1 MTNNDDNAQVAFAQ
15 SKHGKAQKGKAHAVS
30 IGLSQHIA
38 DFRPATLADVAGHD
52 TLESLLS
59 NGVLNSVVYLDRDI
73 TIFTG
78 ALVGEKQLD
87 TAGTIGL
94 LKVNNQAEIVT
105 LASIPLEDNGRIFI
119 SDTDIPSAFVI
130 GSMSK
135 DSKWIVIVDLA
146 EAVRCYNA
154 YRKQG
159 IDVTV
164 LTCLVPSLFNRT
176 VNHFAEVKQ
185 VTIMTTSQNRAKVI
199 TPLKGVNVEAI
210 VCEHTLIYDALELDA
225 DYDGLVADTEVID
238 LQALGKPKPKPISQ
252 TLPPVKTLTSD
263 MMPKSLWGYISNSA
277 ERLSV
282 PIEYVAIPLIVSFGS
297 VIGTKLSI
305 YPKMYDNWEI
315 VPNFYGAIIGNP
327 SSKKSPS
334 LTEGLKPIGYLEAL
348 AEDKYN
354 EDKLEHDTQKE
365 LNKHMTKAV
374 EKQLSDLTKKLAS
387 QTDDDIELSQ
397 DDLKAKAQELAEA
410 KQSDELI
417 PEVKRYST
425 NDGTIESIGE
435 LENKHKNGMLII
447 RDELTAWFASLDGD
461 ANSQNK
467 SFFLEG
473 FNGLGSFKVDRIGRG
488 HVPVS
493 SHCLSVIGGIQPD
506 KLEYYLSK
514 TMKGL
519 GNDGLIQRFQL
530 VVYPDPLP
538 NSKEKD
544 LLPDKQSRDAIYDLF
559 ETIDNMQLS
568 DFMRYGANPIDDYH
582 KRPYY
587 RFTDEAYQV
596 FMNWYDG
603 LKIRANDAEHSI
615 IAEHLIKY
623 TKTVPS
629 LALVFHLVD
638 CIEHGTS
645 LGAVNINALNAALAW
660 CEVLE
665 SHMMRIYSTVTDSAN
680 IKASYLAD
688 KIMKMV
694 KKGAD
699 KTDTTDW
706 ISHGFTARQLIR
718 KGWKGL
724 TYADD
729 VLNAL
734 EVLIENNWLSWQ
746 EIPSTGKGG
755 RPTERY
761 TINSRL
767 TELI

>member
-1 MTNNDDNAQVAFAQ
+1 MNNII
-15 SKHGKAQKGKAHAVS
+15 KEKAHADGM
-30 IGLSQHIA
+30 GLSQYLA
-38 DFRPATLADVAGHD
+38 DFLLATFADVAD
-52 TLESLLS
+52 NEVLATLINTHENADIYKLHC
-59 NGVLNSVVYLDRDI
+59 DI
-73 TIFTG
+73 TIFSG
-78 ALVGEKQLD
+78 QLEGQIQLD
-87 TAGTIGL
+87 TANTLGL
-94 LKVNNQAEIVT
+94 VMLNNKAEQVN
-105 LASIPLEDNGRIFI
+105 LASIPLEDNKHIFI

-130 GSMSK
+130 GSMSR
-135 DSKWIVIVDLA
+135 DSKWVVITNLV

-154 YRKQG
+154 YRKHD

-176 VNHFAEVKQ
+176 VKHFAEVQQ
-185 VTIMTTSQNRAKVI
+185 VTIMTTSQCKTKVI

-210 VCEHTLIYDALELDA
+210 ICEHTLIYDALEFDA
-225 DYDGLVADTEVID
+225 NYDDLIADAEIIK
-238 LQALGKPKPKPISQ
+238 LQALNKPKPKPISQ
-252 TLPPVKTLTSD
+252 TLPPVKTLTSN
-263 MMPKSLWGYISNSA
+263 MMPKLLWDYASNSA

-282 PIEYVAIPLIVSFGS
+282 PIEYAAVPLIVSFGS

-305 YPKMYDNWEI
+305 YPKMYDNWEV
-315 VPNFYGAIIGNP
+315 VPNFYGAIVGNP
-327 SSKKSPS
+327 SSKKTPS
-334 LTEGLKPIGYLEAL
+334 LTEGLKPISYLEAL
-348 AEDKYN
+348 AEKSHVN
-354 EDKLEHDTQKE
+354 DKLEHDTQKE
-365 LNKHMTKAV
+365 INKHMTKAT
-374 EKQLSDLTKKLAS
+374 EKQLSDLAKKLTN
-387 QTDDDIELSQ
+387 QTDDDAEISQ
-397 DDLKAKAQELAEA
+397 DDFKAKAQELAEA
-410 KQSDELI
+410 KQSDELM
-417 PEVKRYST
+417 PEMKRYST

-461 ANSQNK
+461 TNSQNK

-493 SHCLSVIGGIQPD
+493 NHCLSVIGGIQPD

-530 VVYPDPLP
+530 MVYPDPLP
-538 NSKEKD
+538 NSKERD
-544 LLPDKQSRDAIYDLF
+544 LPPDKQSRDAIYNLF
-559 ETIDNMQLS
+559 ETIDGMQLG

-587 RFTDEAYQV
+587 RFTDDAFQV
-596 FMNWYDG
+596 FMNWYDA
-603 LKIRANDAEHSI
+603 LKLKASEAEHSI

-623 TKTVPS
+623 AKTVPS

-638 CIEHGTS
+638 CIEHNTS
-645 LGAVNINALNAALAW
+645 LGAVNINALRAALAW

-688 KIMKMV
+688 KILKMV

-706 ISHGFTARQLIR
+706 IEHGFTARQLIR

-724 TYADD
+724 TDADD

-734 EVLIENNWLSWQ
+734 EVLVEHDWLSWQ
-746 EIPSTGKGG
+746 VIPSTSRGG

-761 TINSRL
+761 SINSRVA
-767 TELI
+767 ELI

>member
-1 MTNNDDNAQVAFAQ
+1 MITEDN
-15 SKHGKAQKGKAHAVS
+15 KAHAGS
-30 IGLSQHIA
+30 IGLSQYIA
-38 DFRPATLADVAGHD
+38 DFRLATFADVVGHN

-59 NGVLNSVVYLDRDI
+59 NGVLNSVIYLDRDI

-78 ALVGEKQLD
+78 ALAGEKQIH

-94 LKVNNQAEIVT
+94 LTVNNQAETVT
-105 LASIPLEDNGRIFI
+105 LASIPLEDNGHVFI

-130 GSMSK
+130 GTMSE
-135 DSKWIVIVDLA
+135 DSKWIIIADLA
-146 EAVRCYNA
+146 QAVRCYNA
-154 YRKQG
+154 YRKLC

-164 LTCLVPSLFNRT
+164 LTCLVPSLFNQT
-176 VNHFAEVKQ
+176 VKHFAEVQQ
-185 VTIMTTSQNRAKVI
+185 VTIITTSDKKAKLI
-199 TPLKGVNVEAI
+199 TQLKGVNVEAI
-210 VCEHTLIYDALELDA
+210 ICEHTLIYDALEFDA
-225 DYDGLVADTEVID
+225 DYDDLIADAEVID

-263 MMPKSLWGYISNSA
+263 MMPKLLWDYASNSA

-282 PIEYVAIPLIVSFGS
+282 PIEYVLMPLMVSLGS
-297 VIGTKLSI
+297 LIGSKLSI
-305 YPKMYDNWEI
+305 YPKMYDNWEV

-334 LTEGLKPIGYLEAL
+334 LSDGLKPLSHLVAL
-348 AEDKYN
+348 AKEKYD

-365 LNKHMTKAV
+365 LNKHMTKAA
-374 EKQLSDLTKKLAS
+374 EKQLSDLAKKMAT
-387 QTDDDIELSQ
+387 QTDDDAEINQ
-397 DDLKAKAQELAEA
+397 DDLKAKAQELAES

-417 PEVKRYST
+417 PEIKRYVT
-425 NDGTIESIGE
+425 DDGTIESIGE
-435 LENKHKNGMLII
+435 LESKHKNGMLVK
-447 RDELTAWFASLDGD
+447 RDELTGWLASLENESNQQ
-461 ANSQNK
+461 AR
-467 SFFLEG
+467 SFYLEG
-473 FNGLGSFKVDRIGRG
+473 FNGLGSFQVDRIGRG
-488 HVPVS
+488 SVFIDT
-493 SHCLSVIGGIQPD
+493 HCLSVIGGIQPD

-530 VVYPDPLP
+530 MVYPDPLP
-538 NSKEKD
+538 NSKERD
-544 LLPDKQSRDAIYDLF
+544 LPPDKQSHDAIYNLF
-559 ETIDNMQLS
+559 EKIEIMKLG

-587 RFTDEAYQV
+587 RFTGEAYQV
-596 FMNWYDG
+596 FMDWYDA
-603 LKIRANDAEHSI
+603 LKIRASDAEHSI

-623 TKTVPS
+623 AKTVPS

-645 LGAVNINALNAALAW
+645 LGAVNMNALRAALAW

-680 IKASYLAD
+680 IKASYLAE
-688 KIMKMV
+688 KIIKMV

-706 ISHGFTARQLIR
+706 ISYGFTARQLIR

-724 TYADD
+724 TDADD

-734 EVLIENNWLSWQ
+734 EVLIEHNWLSWQ
-746 EIPSTGKGG
+746 EVPSTGKGG
-755 RPTERY
+755 RPTECY
-761 TINSRL
+761 FINPRL
-767 TELI
+767 NELV